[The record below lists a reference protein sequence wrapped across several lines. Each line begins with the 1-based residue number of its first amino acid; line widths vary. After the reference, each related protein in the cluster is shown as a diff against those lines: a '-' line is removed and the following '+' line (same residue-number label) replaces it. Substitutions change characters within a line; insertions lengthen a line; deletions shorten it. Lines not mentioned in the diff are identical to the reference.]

1 MGANGNFIKF
11 LVSALMLLPVA
22 YLCEVSLSYLNGIK
36 MQQAM
41 RFSLSGH
48 FCIFLSCESG
58 SMGSFYKI
66 KLLTGYIILYT
77 Y

>member
-1 MGANGNFIKF
+1 MGANFIKF
-11 LVSALMLLPVA
+11 LVSALMLSMPVV

-36 MQQAM
+36 LQQAM

-48 FCIFLSCESG
+48 FCMFLSCEPG
-58 SMGSFYKI
+58 SMGSFNKI
-66 KLLTGYIILYT
+66 KLLTGYIIFNT